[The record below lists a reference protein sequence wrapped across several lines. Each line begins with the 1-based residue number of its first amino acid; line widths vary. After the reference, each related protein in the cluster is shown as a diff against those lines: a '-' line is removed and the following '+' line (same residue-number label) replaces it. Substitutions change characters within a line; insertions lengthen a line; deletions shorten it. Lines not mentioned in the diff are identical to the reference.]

1 MAARWQ
7 LLDRPAEFDAIR
19 STVTGNGGG
28 VVLVGA
34 AGVGKTTLARA
45 VTASL
50 RSDVQWVGCTESS
63 RTIPL
68 GVFAHR
74 IPPSGSRDPVALLA
88 AARASI
94 LERPDTVI
102 GVDDAHLLDQLSST
116 LIHQIAIER
125 AGHIV
130 ATVRSGEPVPDAV
143 TALWKDNHLRRVELM
158 PFSKEQSIAL
168 VEAVL
173 GGTLEGLSA
182 DVMWDASGGNP
193 LFLRHMVEGAVDA
206 GTLTEVDG
214 VWQLRGRAV
223 VPSGLAALLED
234 RLDHVGDE
242 VVNALKFLALCEP
255 LDLDALSELA
265 GEEAVDAA
273 EVGGLIRIAQDG
285 PSLFARFSHPLYG
298 DVVRRRVGTASA
310 RRLRGRI
317 VKVLRHQELDTAASR
332 LRLAQLSIDSD
343 QPVDTDLLIA
353 ATKDAIFLSNVPLG
367 EHLARAAYE
376 RDGGL
381 QAAEL
386 LSRALL
392 WQGHPVEAEEVLAQ
406 FAPDDLDELQVVL
419 WGIPR
424 LSILFWSMGEVERA
438 HQLLDLLR
446 ERVQHPS
453 LKLVVEAT
461 GSAMAVHENKI
472 DEGIAAAQ
480 AVLSDPHAPKQAVD
494 FAAFAAGLAMPVA
507 GRGGDFEPIAA
518 RCRSE
523 QKATDGMIRVMVRY
537 CDVLALTYAGELD
550 IAEQRAAE
558 YEHFSSEGQF
568 LGWAIAKITSGLVAT
583 HRGRFPEGISA
594 IEQALAALAA
604 EASLPW
610 RLPARL
616 LLARAYAAMGNIEQ
630 AERVL
635 ADAKEHSGP
644 FVALHEPHRLI
655 AKAWLAAAKTGER
668 SGIELAREAGDLAH
682 RSGQYAV
689 EAEALHHAARFGDR
703 TVAGRLAALGD
714 RVSGP
719 VIALQ
724 ARHAAAVADR
734 DAQALDVLSA
744 EFEAAGLMLSSADS
758 AAQAVPLHDRAG
770 ERTKSAASSARA
782 LRLAAQ
788 CGGAA
793 TPAIR
798 SAGRPL
804 PVSSRER
811 EVAGLVAAGLSNRE
825 IADQLTVSVRT
836 VEGHIYRA
844 CIKLDAADRDEL
856 ARIVRPDTGTA

>member
-1 MAARWQ
+1 M
-7 LLDRPAEFDAIR
+7 LDRPTEFDAIR
-19 STVTGNGGG
+19 STVTGDGGG

-45 VTASL
+45 VTSSL
-50 RSDVQWVGCTESS
+50 GSDVQWVGCTESS
-63 RTIPL
+63 RSIPL

-94 LERPDTVI
+94 LERPGTVI

-130 ATVRSGEPVPDAV
+130 ATVRSGEHVPDAV
-143 TALWKDNHLRRVELM
+143 TALWKDDHLRRFELM
-158 PFSKEQSIAL
+158 PFSKKQSIAL

-255 LDLDALSELA
+255 LDVDALSELA

-285 PSLFARFSHPLYG
+285 PSLHARFSHPLYG

-343 QPVDTDLLIA
+343 QPVDTELLIA

-367 EHLARAAYE
+367 EHLARAAFE

-392 WQGHPVEAEEVLAQ
+392 WQGHPVEAEEVLAR
-406 FAPDDLDELQVVL
+406 FAPEDLDELQLVL

-424 LSILFWSMGEVERA
+424 LSILFWSMGEAERA

-446 ERVQHPS
+446 ERVEHPS
-453 LKLVVEAT
+453 LKLVIEAT

-472 DEGIAAAQ
+472 DEGIAAAE

-550 IAEQRAAE
+550 VAEQRAVD
-558 YEHFSSEGQF
+558 YEQFSSEGQF

-583 HRGRFPEGISA
+583 HRGRFPEAISS

-655 AKAWLAAAKTGER
+655 AKACLAAAKTGER
-668 SGIELAREAGDLAH
+668 SGIELAREAADLAH

-703 TVAGRLAALGD
+703 TVARRLAVLGD

-724 ARHAAAVADR
+724 ARHAAAIADR
-734 DAQALDVLSA
+734 DAQALDVISA
-744 EFEAAGLMLSSADS
+744 EFEAAGLMLSAADS
-758 AAQAVPLHDRAG
+758 AAQAVPLHDHAG
-770 ERTKSAASSARA
+770 KRGKSAESSARA

-798 SAGRPL
+798 SAARPL

-844 CIKLDAADRDEL
+844 CIKLDVADRDEL
-856 ARIVRPDTGTA
+856 AKIVRPDAGTP